1 MAATAPEISNPAIHA
16 GNNVCAN
23 SGIAIS
29 ESFPIKNS
37 SPK

>member
-23 SGIAIS
+23 NGIAIS
-29 ESFPIKNS
+29 GSLPIKKS